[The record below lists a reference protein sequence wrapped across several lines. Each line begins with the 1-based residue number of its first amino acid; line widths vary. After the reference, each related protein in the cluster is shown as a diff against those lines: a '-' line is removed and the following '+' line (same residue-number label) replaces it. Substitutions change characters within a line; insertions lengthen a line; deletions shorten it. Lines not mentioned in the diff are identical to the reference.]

1 MRKSIYIILLLIHI
15 GLGVW
20 AVMGLAEWVE
30 LAVPWRRVSNPLFPQ
45 WLLLLHWLV
54 VASAAVVFIW
64 GYVRR
69 SDGLW
74 RAMLWPYGLMAGVC
88 AIETFGYLTH
98 GGRFGAI
105 AAEYLAY
112 AGIVWWLRKHR
123 TRG

>member
-74 RAMLWPYGLMAGVC
+74 RAMLWP
-88 AIETFGYLTH
+88 
-98 GGRFGAI
+98 
-105 AAEYLAY
+105 
-112 AGIVWWLRKHR
+112 
-123 TRG
+123 